1 MYLYYLV
8 RLLAFVLTKFF
19 FHLKIKGREYIPRKG
34 GFVLVS
40 NHASFLDPVILSA
53 ACPRV
58 INFAARDT
66 LFRNRFFAALISRL
80 CAFPIKRWSAD
91 LAAVKESV
99 RRLKA
104 NAGLLVFPEGT
115 RNASADID
123 MQNMTYGFVLLAHR
137 AGVPIIP
144 VWISGSNKAWGKSD
158 KMMKLAKIKVIFGQ
172 AVYTEHRHPYVETA
186 RDVYKRMQQLKI
198 KSVHF

>member
-1 MYLYYLV
+1 MFLYYLV
-8 RLLAFVLTKFF
+8 RLLAFVLCKFF
-19 FHLKIKGREYIPRKG
+19 FHLEIKGREYIPQEG

-40 NHASFLDPVILSA
+40 NHASFLDPIILSA
-53 ACPRV
+53 SCPRV
-58 INFAARDT
+58 IHFAARDT

-104 NAGLLVFPEGT
+104 NAGLLVFPQGT

-123 MQNMTYGFVLLAHR
+123 LQNITYGFVLLAHR

-144 VWISGSNKAWGKSD
+144 VWISGSNRAWGKGD
-158 KMMKLAKIKVIFGQ
+158 KMIRLSKIKVIFGEPIY
-172 AVYTEHRHPYVETA
+172 AEHKRPYVETA
-186 RDVYKRMQQLKI
+186 HDVYKRMQQLKI
-198 KSVHF
+198 YI